1 MHPALRLLLA
11 LVLLPLGC
19 VLATPDDLALRGAG
33 DAGRDV
39 ALDAPARD
47 ALDAPVRPDAAD
59 AAELVDLPAETAAT
73 DATDAVALHDAPDAT
88 DAAVGGDAVDA
99 GEAPGDAWGGA
110 DAPDAGDAAPPA
122 DAGGAPDAPGAD
134 TPMGQ
139 DASDVPAPRDAGTAD
154 VRDAPSEVDAGDAAG
169 ADATGRDD
177 GGAADTGPTCAG
189 GEVSCGGRCADLRR
203 DPANCGA
210 CGRGC
215 RSDDACEGGRCV
227 GWVLMGAADPDLSP
241 YAQRADFDAVRRGLD
256 GECAMRWAGA
266 RLCYRAECVEP
277 LTSVCAL
284 PTTGRRTWITRDE
297 AEYQW
302 RGEASAPVWTCI
314 EGAMVA
320 TWATIA
326 SPSPRLLACCGRGP
340 R

>member
-11 LVLLPLGC
+11 PVLLPLGC

-33 DAGRDV
+33 DTGRDV
-39 ALDAPARD
+39 AADAPARD
-47 ALDAPVRPDAAD
+47 APDAPARLDVAD
-59 AAELVDLPAETAAT
+59 AAELVDLPAETAAP

-99 GEAPGDAWGGA
+99 GEAPGDAWGGD

-122 DAGGAPDAPGAD
+122 DAGEAPDA
-134 TPMGQ
+134 PMGQ
-139 DASDVPAPRDAGTAD
+139 DASDVPAPRDAGMAD

-177 GGAADTGPTCAG
+177 GGVADTGPTCAV
-189 GEVSCGGRCADLRR
+189 GEVFCGGRCADLRR

-215 RSDDACEGGRCV
+215 RSDDACEAGRCV
-227 GWVLMGAADPDLSP
+227 GWVLTGTADPDLSP
-241 YAQRADFDAVRRGLD
+241 YMQRMDYDAVRREFD
-256 GECAMRWAGA
+256 GECSMRWTGS
-266 RLCYRAECVEP
+266 RLCYRAEARES
-277 LTSVCAL
+277 LTATCAA
-284 PTTGRRTWITRDE
+284 PATGRRTWITRDE
-297 AEYQW
+297 ADYQW

-314 EGAMVA
+314 EGAMLA